1 MPVMPDVVP
10 VSDLRGRHKEIFQ
23 KIEDG
28 PILLAQHS
36 RPAAVLVS
44 VADWNA
50 REKQLELLE
59 ARLKYLEMKRR
70 YEEDPPK
77 LVSLDEI
84 EESGRNQADS

>member
-59 ARLKYLEMKRR
+59 ARLKYLEMKRQ
-70 YEEDPPK
+70 YEENPPT
-77 LVSLDEI
+77 LVSFDEI
-84 EESGRNQADS
+84 EEEIKARQ

>member
-1 MPVMPDVVP
+1 MPDVVP
-10 VSDLRGRHKEIFQ
+10 VSELRGRHKEIFQ

-59 ARLKYLEMKRR
+59 ARLKYLEMKRQ
-70 YEEDPPK
+70 YGENPPK
-77 LVSLDEI
+77 LISFDEI
-84 EESGRNQADS
+84 EEEIKARR

>member
-59 ARLKYLEMKRR
+59 ARLKYLEMKRQ
-70 YEEDPPK
+70 YEENPPT
-77 LVSLDEI
+77 LVSFDEI
-84 EESGRNQADS
+84 EEEIKARR

>member
-1 MPVMPDVVP
+1 MPIMPDVVP

-59 ARLKYLEMKRR
+59 ARLKYLEMKRQ
-70 YEEDPPK
+70 YGENPPK
-77 LVSLDEI
+77 LISFDEI
-84 EESGRNQADS
+84 EEEIKARR

>member
-1 MPVMPDVVP
+1 MATMPDVVP

-23 KIEDG
+23 KIEEG

-59 ARLKYLEMKRR
+59 ARIEYLETKRR
-70 YEEDPPK
+70 NEENPPK
-77 LVSLDEI
+77 LVSFDEI
-84 EESGRNQADS
+84 EEEIKARR

>member
-50 REKQLELLE
+50 REKHLELLE
-59 ARLKYLEMKRR
+59 ARLKYLEMKRQ
-70 YEEDPPK
+70 YEENPPT
-77 LVSLDEI
+77 LVSFDEI
-84 EESGRNQADS
+84 EEEIKARR

>member
-1 MPVMPDVVP
+1 MPTMPDVVP

-59 ARLKYLEMKRR
+59 ARLKYLEMKRQ
-70 YEEDPPK
+70 YEENPPK
-77 LVSLDEI
+77 LISFDEI
-84 EESGRNQADS
+84 EEEIKARQ

>member
-59 ARLKYLEMKRR
+59 ARLKYLEMKRQ
-70 YEEDPPK
+70 YEKTPPK
-77 LVSLDEI
+77 LISFDEI
-84 EESGRNQADS
+84 EEEIKARQ